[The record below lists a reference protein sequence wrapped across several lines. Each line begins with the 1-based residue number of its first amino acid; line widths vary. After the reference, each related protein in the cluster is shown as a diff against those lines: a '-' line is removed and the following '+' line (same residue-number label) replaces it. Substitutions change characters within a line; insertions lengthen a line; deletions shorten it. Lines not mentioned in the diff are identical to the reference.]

1 MGSVFD
7 TVGDVLGDVVEFAV
21 DDILEPIFEVV
32 GDVVEGMGDDPL
44 GTILTIA
51 SFVPGPHQFATML
64 AKTALAASRGDLIG
78 AALNVAGYYASPYVD
93 AFIADTVG
101 VSTALDVGVGAG
113 ELYEIAAPTFTETV
127 IAGAVKGLITPTISG
142 LASGAEI
149 NDITKAAFIGAAT
162 SGGTAALTY
171 NFGDDVDSSDFSD
184 EELSVE
190 YKEYKTTVDAIGE
203 GISGLA
209 EGFKDLP
216 PVIQEMIKNT
226 TASAVTAAIS
236 GGDVDLADILP
247 AALAKA
253 ATKVFFTEG
262 IIKDAYSTIE
272 DPVKRRVFID
282 KLALLDRSLDAAIT
296 SSFAGADPVAAFNDV
311 VLQDQLLE
319 SSKEIVKFLDS
330 ADISTLFENRDTAS
344 EALLEEEKSIK
355 DEQDALSEER
365 LAFDELTNDL
375 EDSPLRKL
383 HNGENDSA
391 PFSLDI
397 VKAKVERANELNDAR
412 IVKAKDPVFHY
423 DYEEDEGGIT
433 KTLVVDK
440 PGIGGSFELVDQGDG
455 DWQEEWVSTGDVI
468 SPMSA
473 EQTTLIKEINTWVKE
488 NDRLLPAYKTKREE
502 LEAAYATYQTKVTA
516 LNTRVEEYN
525 TGYLGDAITSADE
538 AITLATNDV
547 VSDWGAEVVVNNMNP
562 DFNADYYAE
571 SQGILPE
578 NAHKHWLDTGRK
590 NITSQEEYDAKLDQ
604 QIMSDVLGLVFEDQS
619 SLTGKLTPENLEA
632 FYEAV
637 KSGVGYNL
645 EADSESVVAAAKEH
659 LSGLESRGTV
669 ASVSIDKGSV
679 TDADIASGRAV
690 AVANRLGDKLGISF
704 ITTQVGAK
712 TFDNKLNRW
721 VVPIFDTVSGTVMYI
736 DPDTEEP
743 LKGFVGGEIQE
754 DGSVKWNNNTISIVP
769 LPPKSFTVK
778 DVFDFNPPVAIDIAL
793 SLGEDSENLEGLD
806 SFTSALL
813 RTANNI
819 RGLAEGSDS
828 YALKLAA
835 GTALSA
841 GGGLLEAF
849 NGAVTFF
856 KNERNKPI
864 DARNTNLGK
873 VSAAILDIAKATNP
887 EEYNTAIKKFNTDVG
902 AATGFAGTA
911 NAIWEGFKEA
921 PLEVLVEFVGQE
933 LLQEIP
939 LIIASGGTGLA
950 LKGAALASKLSVTLA
965 TKLGRGA
972 AWGTNAGLQVL
983 ETAGSVAG
991 ETYAELYDE
1000 AIKMGVA
1007 PDKAAELAQKGA
1019 ILNGST
1025 AALVEGTLGRLF
1037 DVGDILS
1044 KKIAGSND
1052 VLLEKALNNIAARGL
1067 GVVGE
1072 GTSEGIEEAATTG
1085 FKIKLVEG
1093 INPAVTKKGGKY
1105 ADWAGDLTTSGIL
1118 GAVSGTG
1125 TSTGIVT
1132 GEVMLDAIKGGTF
1145 TGADGVT
1152 PDSYNPPPTDS
1163 GNSTANA
1170 LITFN
1175 PIVNKAVKD
1184 AGSDNPDVSEAAKTT
1199 LTGLFNYDALSDTD
1213 TYENDFVYNTATEIL
1228 NTAFPDEYNTSE
1240 EVGGYFSDI
1249 SADLGVVY
1257 DPSDSEILQLTGP
1270 TSPDTALDTTEAVA
1284 GIISDN
1290 ALTIPEIQQVGADM
1304 GYTFSDDV
1312 DYGEIG
1318 LGVGTP
1324 EEQAAAIASLQENIG
1339 ASQFTKQNLID
1350 IFGADLASTFT
1361 SGSDLGFVGQ
1371 GDLGSDYNLTQ
1382 TKAAEE
1388 LYGSLQVTPEEATAA
1403 IEAEGY
1409 YKPDPKSDP
1418 EGAAAFDL
1426 EVAKYAGTASTLD
1439 PEYQKTTYGNI
1450 VSDLDP
1456 RYIREDEARQTY
1468 LDLGVTNPTQADIDR
1483 FVGLGSEDELSTN
1496 ITSYLPVATY
1506 NSVQEQA
1513 AQQAAAQEA
1522 AQQAAQEAALA
1533 QQTQIATAIA
1543 TQQAADE
1550 KRRQEA
1556 QQQQFM
1562 AALQQTTPVTVDTPP
1577 GAEIGAPYDPFG
1589 DSIFANKEREASFD
1603 ALFGPKSAEPIPL
1616 AAAKGGLIMDPTDEI
1631 LRILGGR

>member
-7 TVGDVLGDVVEFAV
+7 FVGDIVGDIIEFAV
-21 DDILEPIFEVV
+21 DDILEPIFDVV
-32 GDVVEGMGDDPL
+32 GDVVKGMGDDPL
-44 GTILTIA
+44 GTILSIA
-51 SFVPGPHQFATML
+51 SFVPGPHQVFVMV
-64 AKTALAASRGDLIG
+64 AKTALAVSRGDLIG
-78 AALNVAGYYASPYVD
+78 AALNVAGYYAMPYVD
-93 AFIADTVG
+93 AWIADTVG
-101 VSTALDVGVGAG
+101 VSTVLDVGVGAG
-113 ELYEIAAPTFTETV
+113 ELIEIAAPTFTERV
-127 IAGAVKGLITPTISG
+127 IAGAIKGLITPTISG
-142 LASGAEI
+142 LASGAELE
-149 NDITKAAFIGAAT
+149 DITKAAFIGAAT
-162 SGGTAALTY
+162 SGGTTALTY
-171 NFGDDVDSSDFSD
+171 TFGDNVDSSDYSD

-203 GISGLA
+203 GISDLA

-296 SSFAGADPVAAFNDV
+296 SGFAGADPVAVFNDV

-344 EALLEEEKSIK
+344 EALLKEEKGIK

-383 HNGENDSA
+383 HNGENDLA

-412 IVKAKDPVFHY
+412 VIKAKDPVISTTQRG
-423 DYEEDEGGIT
+423 DEEGGYFSSET
-433 KTLVVDK
+433 VVE
-440 PGIGGSFELVDQGDG
+440 PGIGGYWEDTSGEEGDSTN
-455 DWQEEWVSTGDVI
+455 WVSTGDVT

-473 EQTTLIKEINTWVKE
+473 EQTTLIKEINTWVTE
-488 NDRLLPAYKTKREE
+488 NDRLLPVYKTKRGE
-502 LEAAYATYQTKVTA
+502 LEAAYAAYQTKVTA
-516 LNTRVEEYN
+516 LNTKIEEYN

-538 AITLATNDV
+538 AITLATNDI

-590 NITSQEEYDAKLDQ
+590 NITSQKEHDTKLDQ

-659 LSGLESRGTV
+659 LSGLESRGTI

-704 ITTQVGAK
+704 VTAQVGAK

-721 VVPIFDTVSGTVMYI
+721 VVPIVDTVSGTVMYI

-754 DGSVKWNNNTISIVP
+754 DGSVQWSNNTISVVP
-769 LPPKSFTVK
+769 LPPESFTVK
-778 DVFDFNPPVAIDIAL
+778 DVFDFNPTVAIDIAL
-793 SLGEDSENLEGLD
+793 SLGEGSEDLEGLD
-806 SFTSALL
+806 SFTSSLL
-813 RTANNI
+813 RTVNNI
-819 RGLAEGSDS
+819 SELVKGSDS
-828 YALKLAA
+828 YTLKLAA

-856 KNERNKPI
+856 RNERNKPI

-1025 AALVEGTLGRLF
+1025 AALVEGTLGRFF

-1052 VLLEKALNNIAARGL
+1052 VLFEKALNNIVARGL
-1067 GVVGE
+1067 GIAGE
-1072 GTSEGIEEAATTG
+1072 GISEGIEEAATTG
-1085 FKIKLVEG
+1085 FRIKLVEG

-1105 ADWAGDLTTSGIL
+1105 ADWTGDLTTSFIL

-1125 TSTGIVT
+1125 TSAGIVT
-1132 GEVMLDAIKGGTF
+1132 SEVMLDATRGGTF

-1163 GNSTANA
+1163 GSSTANA

-1175 PIVNKAVKD
+1175 PTISQAVKD
-1184 AGSDNPDVSEAAKTT
+1184 AGSGNQDVSNKAKDT
-1199 LTGLFNYDALSDTD
+1199 LKGLFNYDALSDTD
-1213 TYENDFVYNTATEIL
+1213 TYENDFVYNTATEVL
-1228 NTAFPDEYNTSE
+1228 NTAFPDDYNTSE
-1240 EVGGYFSDI
+1240 EVGGYYSEI
-1249 SADLGVVY
+1249 SADLGVSY
-1257 DPSDSEILQLTGP
+1257 DPSDSDIRQLTGSS
-1270 TSPDTALDTTEAVA
+1270 TLLDTTEAITGVV
-1284 GIISDN
+1284 SDN
-1290 ALTIPEIQQVGADM
+1290 ALTIPEIQQVGTDM
-1304 GYTFSDDV
+1304 GYTFSDGM
-1312 DYGEIG
+1312 DYGEIPG
-1318 LGVGTP
+1318 IGVGTP
-1324 EEQAAAIASLQENIG
+1324 EEQAAAIASLQESIG
-1339 ASQFTKQNLID
+1339 ANQFTKENLRNVFKD
-1350 IFGADLASTFT
+1350 APDLYSTFT
-1361 SGSDLGFVGQ
+1361 PEQISDLGFVGQ
-1371 GDLGSDYNLTQ
+1371 GDLGSDYNLTK
-1382 TKAAEE
+1382 TTAAEE
-1388 LYGSLQVTPEEATAA
+1388 LYGSLGVTPEQVIAA
-1403 IEAEGY
+1403 MEAEGY

-1418 EGAAAFDL
+1418 DGAAVYD
-1426 EVAKYAGTASTLD
+1426 KYVQDNIGTASTLD
-1439 PEYQKTTYGNI
+1439 TTYQGTTLAGI
-1450 VSDLDP
+1450 TKDTDA
-1456 RYIREDEARQTY
+1456 RYIIKEEAKQGY
-1468 LDLGVTNPTQADIDR
+1468 LDLGVTNPTEADINR

-1496 ITSYLPVATY
+1496 ITSYLPVANY
-1506 NSVQEQA
+1506 NSAQA
-1513 AQQAAAQEA
+1513 AR
-1522 AQQAAQEAALA
+1522 QAAQEAALA

-1562 AALQQTTPVTVDTPP
+1562 AALQQTAQTTVETPP

-1589 DSIFANKEREASFD
+1589 DSIFANENSFD
-1603 ALFGPKSAEPIPL
+1603 TLFDPKGAEPMPL